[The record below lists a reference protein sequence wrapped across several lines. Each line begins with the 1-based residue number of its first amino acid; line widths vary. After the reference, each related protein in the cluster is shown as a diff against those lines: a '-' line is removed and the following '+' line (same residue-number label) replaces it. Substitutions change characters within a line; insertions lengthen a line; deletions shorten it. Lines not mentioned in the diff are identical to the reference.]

1 MTTGMRSSSSRD
13 IVRELERRRAARERA
28 RGTTRLD
35 DEDDEDDGEDG
46 TTRFVDAM
54 ETMTGD
60 DDDERMTES
69 WSSSS
74 VSSSSSS
81 SPSSSSSSSYASTR
95 EDAFEENRA
104 TRSKRTVFGWGEP
117 VSEARIREREARRAL
132 ARALV
137 SGDAWGDETWPPPPP
152 PTRDSRD
159 VRGSRDSRTT
169 LDGRGRPVR
178 SSEASSEADES
189 EDAAKARRRRRRRAR
204 EREHV
209 ARLRRGDMR

>member
-46 TTRFVDAM
+46 TMRFVDAM

-60 DDDERMTES
+60 DDDERMAES
-69 WSSSS
+69 SSASS

-81 SPSSSSSSSYASTR
+81 SASSSSSYASTR

-132 ARALV
+132 ARAR
-137 SGDAWGDETWPPPPP
+137 W
-152 PTRDSRD
+152 
-159 VRGSRDSRTT
+159 
-169 LDGRGRPVR
+169 
-178 SSEASSEADES
+178 
-189 EDAAKARRRRRRRAR
+189 
-204 EREHV
+204 
-209 ARLRRGDMR
+209 

>member
-46 TTRFVDAM
+46 TMRFVDAM

-60 DDDERMTES
+60 DDDERMAES
-69 WSSSS
+69 SSASS
-74 VSSSSSS
+74 VS
-81 SPSSSSSSSYASTR
+81 SSSSSSSYASTR

-137 SGDAWGDETWPPPPP
+137 SGDAWDDETWPPPPP
-152 PTRDSRD
+152 PPRDSRD
-159 VRGSRDSRTT
+159 LRGSRDSRTT

>member
-1 MTTGMRSSSSRD
+1 METTMTTGMRSSSSRD

-60 DDDERMTES
+60 DDDERTAE
-69 WSSSS
+69 SSS
-74 VSSSSSS
+74 
-81 SPSSSSSSSYASTR
+81 SSSSSSSYASTR
-95 EDAFEENRA
+95 EEAFEENRA

-132 ARALV
+132 AHALV
-137 SGDAWGDETWPPPPP
+137 SGDAWDDETWPPPPP
-152 PTRDSRD
+152 TTRDSRD
-159 VRGSRDSRTT
+159 VRGSRDSRTP